1 MKKKITPPGGID
13 IAPAIARAVLNA
25 DNDDDLRSVL
35 ITDPKLR
42 AELDQAE
49 AERSKLIA
57 KYRRGEISEEEEIAA
72 LDLIGKR
79 MSICLKSQ
87 NAASKKEGE

>member
-1 MKKKITPPGGID
+1 MS
-13 IAPAIARAVLNA
+13 A
-25 DNDDDLRSVL
+25 DNYEDLRSVL
-35 ITDPKLR
+35 ISDPKLR

-49 AERSKLIA
+49 AERTKLIA

-72 LDLIGKR
+72 LDLIYKR

-87 NAASKKEGE
+87 NAASKKEGK